1 MRNKVFILLLLMVF
15 SCQTKEK
22 NQNKSSKTELDA
34 IFENKFEHS
43 LISRGDNFP
52 DFDFTKDSMDL
63 FLVSTHQN
71 IPLSEFEDKTKF
83 SKNKIAQIVSLLES
97 KNWLY
102 IENGEPKP
110 SVFIA
115 TEKEG
120 NKLFEYS
127 IPIANEIVA
136 SIENELPRIKKQF
149 EQTNISKKQD
159 FKDWSFLILSN
170 VLLDSWQIDNVE
182 QEFLKKDQRPKRHGK
197 NYYFSVMENNKNN
210 KEAFGIYGN
219 QYDEKDGKSV
229 SIYGNNR
236 IGVKSSSI
244 ANLISKSDNL
254 ILNNIA
260 TIFKPKLINILNQYS
275 EYSMKV
281 YKETGY
287 DKEITF
293 DEFFIWWYHFIYTKA
308 TDIMNE
314 KQMLEVPKSG
324 NFEYILEE

>member
-1 MRNKVFILLLLMVF
+1 MRNKVFILLLLMFF

-22 NQNKSSKTELDA
+22 KNKSSKTELDA
-34 IFENKFEHS
+34 IFQNKFEHS
-43 LISRGDNFP
+43 LISRGDNLP

-71 IPLSEFEDKTKF
+71 IPVSAFKAKTNF

-97 KNWLY
+97 KNWLH
-102 IENGEPKP
+102 IENGQPKP
-110 SVFIA
+110 TVFIA

-182 QEFLKKDQRPKRHGK
+182 KDFLKKEQRPKRHGK

-210 KEAFGIYGN
+210 IEAFGIYGN
-219 QYDEKDGKSV
+219 QYHEKDGKSV

-236 IGVKSSSI
+236 IGMKSSDI
-244 ANLISKSDNL
+244 ENFISKSDNL

-275 EYSMKV
+275 EYSMKI
-281 YKETGY
+281 YKVTGY

-308 TDIMNE
+308 TYIMNE
-314 KQMLEVPKSG
+314 KQILEVPNSG
-324 NFEYILEE
+324 NFNYILEE